1 MGQSRW
7 YHYVNLES
15 KEESIVNETKASTSS
30 PLQTLI
36 EALHLA
42 AVLFGL
48 IVTIIAL

>member
-7 YHYVNLES
+7 YHYVNLEN
-15 KEESIVNETKASTSS
+15 KEERPMNETKASTSS

-48 IVTIIAL
+48 IVTLIAL